1 MHRHVQT
8 QRNDCRACAAG
19 QGATTA
25 SAPQAAVFTCCAS
38 CYCHP
43 PAAPPRLVPG
53 VPLKRK
59 VAEFRV
65 TPDALLPVGHELR
78 ASHFVA
84 GQFVDVTGTSIGKG
98 FQVGALGAVAGA
110 GSCSRCSW
118 RVCMVGP
125 AQLDAGMPPS
135 HRRRGNAAC
144 RCAAMQLP
152 CCQHASW
159 HLTTASVPARLH
171 LLPQG
176 VMKRWGFSGQPASH
190 GNSLAHRAAGST
202 GACQVRHRELWCL
215 LLATRKCVLALH
227 ALAAPLAVF
236 VPRLHDATWWPGQAA
251 KPPARS
257 TCRPLL
263 IPHLLHPAS
272 LQDPGKVFK
281 GKKMPGR
288 LGGERVTVQNCQ
300 VRCGRELGGG
310 GNSCAC
316 RSLGSCCCCLLART
330 QLSVACLLC
339 LPCQP
344 RAYTADCHAQ
354 VFRVD
359 PARNLLYVRGQVPG
373 HKGNWVLVKDRC
385 GREAQ

>member
-1 MHRHVQT
+1 M
-8 QRNDCRACAAG
+8 
-19 QGATTA
+19 
-25 SAPQAAVFTCCAS
+25 
-38 CYCHP
+38 
-43 PAAPPRLVPG
+43 
-53 VPLKRK
+53 
-59 VAEFRV
+59 
-65 TPDALLPVGHELR
+65 
-78 ASHFVA
+78 
-84 GQFVDVTGTSIGKG
+84 
-98 FQVGALGAVAGA
+98 
-110 GSCSRCSW
+110 
-118 RVCMVGP
+118 
-125 AQLDAGMPPS
+125 
-135 HRRRGNAAC
+135 
-144 RCAAMQLP
+144 
-152 CCQHASW
+152 
-159 HLTTASVPARLH
+159 
-171 LLPQG
+171 
-176 VMKRWGFSGQPASH
+176 
-190 GNSLAHRAAGST
+190 
-202 GACQVRHRELWCL
+202 
-215 LLATRKCVLALH
+215 
-227 ALAAPLAVF
+227 
-236 VPRLHDATWWPGQAA
+236 
-251 KPPARS
+251 
-257 TCRPLL
+257 
-263 IPHLLHPAS
+263 LHPAS